1 MERERS
7 RPGPR
12 YAWAVEPVLLA
23 NLMTTCAL
31 IGLIW
36 TVQIAVYPL
45 YARID
50 PASFPAWHAAW
61 MRRITVVV
69 GPLMLAEAAAAVWLL
84 LAPPPTL
91 CAPAPYV
98 AFVLMFVN
106 WLATAF
112 LLVPCHRRLE
122 EGFDAEAHGRLVRLN
137 WIRTLAWSA
146 RGIVLLIAVS

>member
-1 MERERS
+1 
-7 RPGPR
+7 
-12 YAWAVEPVLLA
+12 VEPVLVA
-23 NLMTTCAL
+23 NLVTTFAL

-36 TVQIAVYPL
+36 TVQLAVYPL
-45 YARID
+45 YARVD
-50 PASFPAWHAAW
+50 RESFPAWHAGW

-91 CAPAPYV
+91 CAPSPYV
-98 AFVLMFVN
+98 AFVLVLVN

-122 EGFDAEAHGRLVRLN
+122 TGFDARAHRRLVRLN

-146 RGIVLLIAVS
+146 RGAVLLIAIS